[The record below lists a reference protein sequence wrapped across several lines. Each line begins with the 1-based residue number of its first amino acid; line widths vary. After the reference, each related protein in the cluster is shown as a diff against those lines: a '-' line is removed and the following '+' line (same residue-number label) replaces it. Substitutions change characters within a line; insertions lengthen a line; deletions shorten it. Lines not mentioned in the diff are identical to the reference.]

1 MSKGLQQE
9 DRMAKARGTWDM
21 KARARRGAQA
31 RRQVFGAADEAAWKR
46 SNDEFD
52 PEFHDIMV
60 GFRWG
65 TITARPGIDMRTRML
80 CRVAA
85 FLAQGNLETVDD
97 IVENHIRG
105 ALRSGATPQE
115 VVEVILET
123 GLAAGIHKWKAR
135 TTAVRVFKEMGY
147 RQGVDWGRPLP
158 KGW

>member
-1 MSKGLQQE
+1 
-9 DRMAKARGTWDM
+9 MAKRGVWDM
-21 KARARRGAQA
+21 RARAKRGVAVRRK
-31 RRQVFGAADEAAWKR
+31 VFGAKDEVAWKR

-65 TITARPGIDMRTRML
+65 TITARRGIDLRTRML

-105 ALRSGATPQE
+105 ALRAGATPQE

-135 TTAVRVFKEMGY
+135 TTALRVFKQMGFK
-147 RQGVDWGRPLP
+147 RGVDWGRPLR

>member
-1 MSKGLQQE
+1 MW
-9 DRMAKARGTWDM
+9 DIKARM
-21 KARARRGAQA
+21 KRGLEVRRK
-31 RRQVFGAADEAAWKR
+31 VFGDVDEVEWKR

-52 PEFHDIMV
+52 PEFHDIML

-135 TTAVRVFKEMGY
+135 TTAVRVFKAMGY
-147 RQGVDWGRPLP
+147 RQGVDWGPPLP
-158 KGW
+158 QGW

>member
-1 MSKGLQQE
+1 
-9 DRMAKARGTWDM
+9 MAKERHVWDM
-21 KARARRGAQA
+21 KERARRGIEV
-31 RRQVFGAADEAAWKR
+31 RRQVFGDTDEAEWKR
-46 SNDEFD
+46 LNDEFD

-85 FLAQGNLETVDD
+85 FLAQGNLETVDT

-115 VVEVILET
+115 VVEVILEV

-135 TTAVRVFKEMGY
+135 EVAIRVFKDMGY
-147 RQGVDWGRPLP
+147 KRGVNWGPPLP
-158 KGW
+158 DGW

>member
-1 MSKGLQQE
+1 MTSEATQCRREGAQRVW
-9 DRMAKARGTWDM
+9 DIKARM
-21 KARARRGAQA
+21 KRGLEVRRK
-31 RRQVFGAADEAAWKR
+31 VFGHVDEAEWKR

-52 PEFHDIMV
+52 PEFHDIML

-105 ALRSGATPQE
+105 ALRAGATPQE

-123 GLAAGIHKWKAR
+123 GL
-135 TTAVRVFKEMGY
+135 
-147 RQGVDWGRPLP
+147 
-158 KGW
+158 

>member
-1 MSKGLQQE
+1 M
-9 DRMAKARGTWDM
+9 WDIV
-21 KARARRGAQA
+21 ARAKRGLATRRK
-31 RRQVFGAADEAAWKR
+31 VFGDVDETEWKR

-97 IVENHIRG
+97 IVENHMRG
-105 ALRSGATPQE
+105 ALRAGATPQE
-115 VVEVILET
+115 IVEVILEV

-135 TTAVRVFKEMGY
+135 TTAVKLFKEMGY

-158 KGW
+158 EGW

>member
-1 MSKGLQQE
+1 M
-9 DRMAKARGTWDM
+9 WDIR
-21 KARARRGAQA
+21 ARAKRGLAVRRA
-31 RRQVFGAADEAAWKR
+31 VFGDVDEAEWKR

-52 PEFHDIMV
+52 PEFHDIML

-65 TITARPGIDMRTRML
+65 TITARPGIDLRTRML

-85 FLAQGNLETVDD
+85 FLAQGNLETVDN

-115 VVEVILET
+115 VVEVILEV

-135 TTAVRVFKEMGY
+135 TTAIRVFKEMGY
-147 RQGVDWGRPLP
+147 KQGVDWGPPLP
-158 KGW
+158 EGW